1 MPRPTHT
8 NTKPSPNRH
17 TPLPPS
23 GYPTPECIMSDAQHL
38 IQRHL
43 PEHTQLEALLH
54 QAARHLRVT
63 TPLKVPVNGLDIPI
77 RVIELGSRSPQA
89 PVIGFFGGVHGVER
103 IGTQVLISWLHSLVN
118 RLDWDDQLRE
128 QLERVRLLFMP
139 MINPGGIWHH
149 RRSNLN
155 GVDLMRNAP
164 VDAMGPVPW
173 LVSGHRIS
181 RRLPWYRGKLG
192 APMEAESAAVVSV
205 VQQRLL
211 SAPFAMSVDCHSGFG
226 RRDRLWC
233 SYARSHKPIEHIA
246 EVLSL
251 KQLFEQTYPHPHP
264 YIIEPQSINY
274 TTHGDLWDY
283 LYDHGLEHHPQNL
296 FLPFTLEMGSWLWV
310 RKNPRQMFD
319 YFGYF
324 NPVISH
330 RKRRVLRQHLPL
342 FEFLTNA
349 TRCWQ
354 NWIPAARNR
363 DLLTRQAID
372 LWFVDKP

>member
-1 MPRPTHT
+1 
-8 NTKPSPNRH
+8 
-17 TPLPPS
+17 
-23 GYPTPECIMSDAQHL
+23 
-38 IQRHL
+38 
-43 PEHTQLEALLH
+43 
-54 QAARHLRVT
+54 
-63 TPLKVPVNGLDIPI
+63 
-77 RVIELGSRSPQA
+77 
-89 PVIGFFGGVHGVER
+89 
-103 IGTQVLISWLHSLVN
+103 
-118 RLDWDDQLRE
+118 
-128 QLERVRLLFMP
+128 
-139 MINPGGIWHH
+139 
-149 RRSNLN
+149 
-155 GVDLMRNAP
+155 
-164 VDAMGPVPW
+164 
-173 LVSGHRIS
+173 
-181 RRLPWYRGKLG
+181 
-192 APMEAESAAVVSV
+192 
-205 VQQRLL
+205 
-211 SAPFAMSVDCHSGFG
+211 MSVDCHSGFG

-251 KQLFEQTYPHPHP
+251 KQLFEQTYPHHHP

>member
-139 MINPGGIWHH
+139 MINPGGI
-149 RRSNLN
+149 
-155 GVDLMRNAP
+155 
-164 VDAMGPVPW
+164 
-173 LVSGHRIS
+173 
-181 RRLPWYRGKLG
+181 
-192 APMEAESAAVVSV
+192 
-205 VQQRLL
+205 
-211 SAPFAMSVDCHSGFG
+211 
-226 RRDRLWC
+226 
-233 SYARSHKPIEHIA
+233 
-246 EVLSL
+246 
-251 KQLFEQTYPHPHP
+251 
-264 YIIEPQSINY
+264 
-274 TTHGDLWDY
+274 
-283 LYDHGLEHHPQNL
+283 
-296 FLPFTLEMGSWLWV
+296 
-310 RKNPRQMFD
+310 
-319 YFGYF
+319 
-324 NPVISH
+324 
-330 RKRRVLRQHLPL
+330 
-342 FEFLTNA
+342 
-349 TRCWQ
+349 
-354 NWIPAARNR
+354 
-363 DLLTRQAID
+363 
-372 LWFVDKP
+372 